1 MKTLS
6 YREMQNLIKEVS
18 RLASL
23 DQEFRKLCLVDSSA
37 ALEKV
42 LGRKMHS
49 PYQLRFLEEDGAE
62 MGNEELALVLP
73 SFLKKTWLSG
83 EGEHNNA

>member
-1 MKTLS
+1 MTTLS

-18 RLASL
+18 RRASL

-37 ALEKV
+37 ALEEV
-42 LGRKMHS
+42 LGRKIHS
-49 PYQLRFLEEDGAE
+49 PYQLKFLEEDGAE
-62 MGNEELALVLP
+62 IGNEELAVVLP

-83 EGEHNNA
+83 EGEQNHA